1 MKLFIAICFIL
12 ISFIATA
19 QTQHTREL
27 DSVWYTKYFL
37 PKFTKD
43 TGILLPQTKFID
55 EKGKERTLAEF
66 KGKILY
72 IGVWATDCGTSV
84 ENLVHTGQLIK
95 RLKAAQ
101 IDTQIQVVN
110 ICFEESKRKWKKA
123 LKKIQ
128 PPGINLYCNDE
139 NFEKDWRISGVI
151 KYVLADASGKLL
163 SFDYLQ
169 PTEALLDYTLYAA
182 TKGIKPIDAMWVEF
196 RQNRHF
202 LQNRKHT
209 DDTEGQAYAQWYAMV
224 LNEMLDYIHWQVK
237 RIGQRE

>member
-1 MKLFIAICFIL
+1 MKFYIAICITLTGFVV
-12 ISFIATA
+12 TA
-19 QTQHTREL
+19 QTPRTPQS
-27 DSVWYTKYFL
+27 DSAWYAKYFI

-55 EKGKERTLAEF
+55 EKGKERTLTDF
-66 KGKILY
+66 KGKLLY

-84 ENLVHTGQLIK
+84 ENLVHTGQLTK

-101 IDTQIQVVN
+101 IDTRIQIVN
-110 ICFEESKRKWKKA
+110 ICFEESKRKWKKT
-123 LKKIQ
+123 LKVIQ
-128 PPGINLYCNDE
+128 PPGINLYCSDP
-139 NFEKDWRISGVI
+139 NFEKNWDISGVI
-151 KYVLADASGKLL
+151 KYVLADTSGKVL

-182 TKGIKPIDAMWVEF
+182 TKGIKPVDAMWVEF
-196 RQNRHF
+196 RQNQHF
-202 LQNRKHT
+202 LQFRKHT

-237 RIGQRE
+237 RRME